1 MAVGYAAPDQLVT
14 LGNLALLAFP
24 RVTKLLGWRISEGE
38 PPFLRRILRQDQ
50 LDDASIGRCALY
62 GTP

>member
-1 MAVGYAAPDQLVT
+1 MGYAAPDQLVT

-24 RVTKLLGWRISEGE
+24 RVTKLLGWRISEGV
-38 PPFLRRILRQDQ
+38 PFLRRILRQDQ